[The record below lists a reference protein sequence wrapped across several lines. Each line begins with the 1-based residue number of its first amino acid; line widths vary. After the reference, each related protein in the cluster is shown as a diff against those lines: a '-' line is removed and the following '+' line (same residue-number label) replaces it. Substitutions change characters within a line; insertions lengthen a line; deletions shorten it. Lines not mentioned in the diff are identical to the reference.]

1 MAYLV
6 HDVVGALSRVA
17 RAHDPGALEQEG
29 AYLGTHLVRVGVG
42 VRVRVRVT
50 ARVGAR
56 VGVGVR
62 ARVRV
67 RVGVGVRVGARVRV
81 RKVRISARTT
91 ALYMISVYTYV
102 CICAHIHICIH
113 IYICTTAFS
122 DENCTSTILPKRL
135 LLLLRVVFALPK
147 ASRIGL
153 VPMILPD
160 SAPG

>member
-17 RAHDPGALEQEG
+17 RAHDPGALQQEG
-29 AYLGTHLVRVGVG
+29 AYFGTHLVRVGVG
-42 VRVRVRVT
+42 VGVRVR
-50 ARVGAR
+50 
-56 VGVGVR
+56 VR

-91 ALYMISVYTYV
+91 ALYMISVYTYA